1 MSAEI
6 DSLRRYDGWKLVVA
20 FALTVVVIFTGLV
33 LGGEWEHVAS
43 SAWVVAPF
51 SVLAVFSYL
60 GIERLWARAL
70 TIIILAVI
78 ILGAGLTT
86 ILLTLIVLT
95 PELITQPDIDPSL
108 LMSSLNLNKLALA
121 CCGIGLAVLIATSAF
136 IPRVRQVIV
145 RLLPLN
151 PHSFVHTVAMVAV
164 VGLTLISFVPLH
176 ILSTPPLLSFTQIL
190 LAQGED
196 LTGGRGSRGM
206 LLDEFYSLV
215 WLVPGAILAVGYGV
229 RRNFK
234 MALERLGLQRPTW
247 RQVIVGVGLAVVL
260 VIVVGILSPCI
271 DWVWDSMGW
280 PKTDVK
286 TFEQLMTHF
295 YSPLGA
301 LVLGVVAG
309 LGEELAVR
317 GVLQPR
323 FGVWLSNLF
332 FTSLHAM
339 QYNWDSLLIVF
350 GVGLVLGVIRNKTN
364 TTTSAIVHGTYDFL
378 LIMAVIFQIPW
389 FSE

>member
-1 MSAEI
+1 MSEDI
-6 DSLRRYDGWKLVVA
+6 DPLRPYDGWKLVIA
-20 FALTVVVIFTGLV
+20 FALSVAVISAGLV

-43 SAWVVAPF
+43 SSWVVAPF

-60 GIERLWARAL
+60 GIERLWARGL
-70 TIIILAVI
+70 TLVILAVL
-78 ILGAGLTT
+78 ILGAGLVT
-86 ILLTLIVLT
+86 ILITLVVLV
-95 PELITQPDIDPSL
+95 PELITQPDIDPAL
-108 LMSSLNLNKLALA
+108 MMSSSIIKKFVLA
-121 CCGIGLAVLIATSAF
+121 CCGTGLAVFIATSAF

-145 RLLPLN
+145 GLLPLD
-151 PHSFVHTVAMVAV
+151 PHSFVHTVATVAV

-196 LTGGRGSRGM
+196 LTGGRGSGGM
-206 LLDEFYSLV
+206 LLDEFYGLV
-215 WLVPGAILAVGYGV
+215 WLVPATILAVGYGV

-247 RQVIVGVGLAVVL
+247 RQVTVGVGLAVAL

-280 PKTDVK
+280 PKTDMK
-286 TFEQLMTHF
+286 TFERLMTHF

-301 LVLGVVAG
+301 LVLAVVAG

-323 FGVWLSNLF
+323 FGIWLSNLF
-332 FTSLHAM
+332 FTSLHAL

-350 GVGLVLGVIRNKTN
+350 GVGMVLGVIRKKAN

-378 LIMAVIFQIPW
+378 LIMAVILQIPSL
-389 FSE
+389 SE